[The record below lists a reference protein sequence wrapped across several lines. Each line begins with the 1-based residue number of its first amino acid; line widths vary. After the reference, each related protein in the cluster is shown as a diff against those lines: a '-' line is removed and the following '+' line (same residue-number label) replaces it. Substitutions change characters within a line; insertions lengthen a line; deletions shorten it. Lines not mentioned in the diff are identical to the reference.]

1 MPRHMLV
8 LLAVVASLTPLH
20 SRQQTPATAPTQRQW
35 PPAGVYLVG
44 DDVSAPRLLSQVEPK
59 YTEEAVR
66 QKLQGIVVLAC
77 VIRADGT
84 VGVVEVRQSL
94 GLGLDEQAIVA
105 AKQWRFYP
113 ALRRGA
119 AVPVAVTLNLAFALK
134 GVPPPS
140 TWPAAFVDATPPIA
154 SDGWTEDVTE
164 TDGLEVRV
172 AYPAGWKIKKDGSPA
187 QLLLMFNQAGTRGV
201 AIGRPRILPQP
212 PPQPLPLAT
221 VQQFADRMQIA
232 PGTSAGRLERLAF
245 GQGRLGDRWW
255 VWFDLHSPTLP
266 PEIVQGSQDA
276 YAGVRMWV
284 FVTSIGTQELSLFC
298 HELLPRGLSDS
309 DTQDLVKQAGVE
321 LQSLMKRISIRA
333 RRLQWARSPAS
344 PD

>member
-1 MPRHMLV
+1 MLV

-20 SRQQTPATAPTQRQW
+20 SRQQTPITPPTQRQW
-35 PPAGVYLVG
+35 PPEGVYLVG

-77 VIRADGT
+77 VIGADGT
-84 VGVVEVRQSL
+84 VGPVEVRQSL

-119 AVPVAVTLNLAFALK
+119 AVPVAVTLNLAFSLK

-140 TWPAAFVDATPPIA
+140 TWPAAFVDATPPA
-154 SDGWTEDVTE
+154 ATDGGAEDVTE
-164 TDGLEVRV
+164 TDGLEIRV
-172 AYPAGWKIKKDGSPA
+172 AYPSTWKIRKDDTSPR
-187 QLLLMFNQAGTRGV
+187 LLVLQSDTGLRGV
-201 AIGRPRILPQP
+201 VVGRPRQLPQA

-232 PGTSAGRLERLAF
+232 PGISPGRLERLAF

-255 VWFDLHSPTLP
+255 IWFDLHAPTLP
-266 PEIVQGSQDA
+266 AEIVQASQDA
-276 YAGVRMWV
+276 FAGVRIWV
-284 FVTSIGTQELSLFC
+284 FITSIGSQELSLFC
-298 HELLPRGLSDS
+298 HQLLPRGASDS

-321 LQSLMKRISIRA
+321 LQSLMKTISIRA
-333 RRLQWARSPAS
+333 RRFQ
-344 PD
+344 